1 MSPKL
6 RRPRLHIALV
16 VVLAAAA
23 VFATTT
29 SAARP
34 SAYSP
39 TLGIDFSTTAAASTA
54 TTSGSMPYAT
64 PYTVSGCD
72 YDSSYGGVTI
82 VVHSPEA
89 ISFSGQLPDANGC
102 ISLSNFSTQGPGH
115 YQIDAYQQIRR
126 KSSIVA
132 STSFDLN

>member
-1 MSPKL
+1 MSSKL

-16 VVLAAAA
+16 VVIAAAA
-23 VFATTT
+23 VFATTAF
-29 SAARP
+29 AAKP

-39 TLGIDFSTTAAASTA
+39 TLGIDFATTAFASTA
-54 TTSGSMPYAT
+54 SGSIPYAT
-64 PYTVSGCD
+64 PYLVSGCG
-72 YDSSYGGVTI
+72 YDRNYGAVTI

-89 ISFSGQLPDANGC
+89 ISWAGQLPDANGC
-102 ISLSNFSTQGPGH
+102 ISLSNFSTQGAGH
-115 YQIDAYQQIRR
+115 YQIDAYQQLRK